1 MRITHLTAVSAV
13 LIGALAAGT
22 GTAHAA
28 PPEELGVV
36 HYTTTTTDTNTL
48 IQIDAGSLVVED
60 GALKVKAPDGK
71 VLAGTELR
79 FRVDEF
85 VFPIEAE
92 ITERTATLTPQFT
105 LDKAQYQPVALP
117 YEDQATW
124 KNDYDREKDAWSRM
138 TSTIGLG
145 ASIGAMVGGI
155 GGAAVGCVIG
165 GATGASLT
173 GALAT
178 MFSGLPADVQGCIA
192 GVAAGGFLG
201 VLAGQLLIAA
211 PVAIFAAAQYFTTI
225 NQPSVQSGQQQKS
238 EPQAK

>member
-1 MRITHLTAVSAV
+1 MRIEHLTAVSAI

-22 GTAHAA
+22 GTAYAGPA
-28 PPEELGVV
+28 DDLGVV
-36 HYTTTTTDTNTL
+36 NYTTTTTDTSTL
-48 IQIDAGSLVVED
+48 VQIDAGSLVVED

-71 VLAGTELR
+71 VLAGTELK

-85 VFPIEAE
+85 VFPIGAE
-92 ITERTATLTPQFT
+92 INERTATLTPQFT
-105 LDKAQYQPVALP
+105 LDKAHYEPVALP
-117 YEDQATW
+117 YEEQATW
-124 KNDYDREKDAWSRM
+124 KNDYDRERDAWARM

-165 GATGASLT
+165 GATGATLT

-178 MFSGLPADVQGCIA
+178 MFSGLPSEVQGCIA

-211 PVAIFAAAQYFTTI
+211 PVAIYAAAQYYTTI
-225 NQPSVQSGQQQKS
+225 NQPSVQSQQQ
-238 EPQAK
+238 AK

>member
-1 MRITHLTAVSAV
+1 MRIKHLTAGAAI

-22 GTAHAA
+22 GTAYADPAA
-28 PPEELGVV
+28 DLGVV
-36 HYTTTTTDTNTL
+36 NYTATTTDTSTL
-48 IQIDAGSLVVED
+48 VQIDAGSLVVED

-71 VLAGTELR
+71 VIAGTELK

-85 VFPIEAE
+85 VFPIDAT
-92 ITERTATLTPQFT
+92 ISDRTATLTPQFT
-105 LDKAQYQPVALP
+105 LDKAHYEPVSLP

-124 KNDYDREKDAWSRM
+124 KNDYDRERDAWARM

-165 GATGASLT
+165 GVTGAALT

-178 MFSGLPADVQGCIA
+178 MFGGLPSEVQGCIA

-211 PVAIFAAAQYFTTI
+211 PVAIYAAVQYYTTI
-225 NQPSVQSGQQQKS
+225 NQPSVQSQQQ
-238 EPQAK
+238 AK